1 MKQHLGRARQISYAK
16 QENFSRPLTSF
27 ISGPCSVFLN
37 LHCMTPNFS
46 LKGAYRPHT
55 HVYTQE
61 DVKDIIEYA
70 RNRGIRVIAEF
81 DVPGH
86 TESWEPGNPGLLTP
100 CYHNGAPTGQYG
112 PMDPTK
118 RSVFDFLHR
127 FFKEVTTVFPDKYL
141 HIGGDEVSLDCW
153 KSNPST
159 SSYVQKYHKG
169 NFRALESEFINK
181 MLDIIKSYPTKN
193 GYIGKWSR

>member
-1 MKQHLGRARQISYAK
+1 MS
-16 QENFSRPLTSF
+16 T
-27 ISGPCSVFLN
+27 VFLN
-37 LHCMTPNFS
+37 PRYMTPIFS

-61 DVKDIIEYA
+61 DVRDIIEYA
-70 RNRGIRVIAEF
+70 RNRGIRVISEF

-86 TESWEPGNPGLLTP
+86 TESWEPGNPGILTP
-100 CYHNGAPTGQYG
+100 CYHNGAPTGEYG

-118 RSVFDFLHR
+118 RSVFDFLHK

-141 HIGGDEVSLDCW
+141 HIGGDEVHLDCW

-159 SSYVQKYHKG
+159 SSYVQKHHKE

-181 MLDIIKSYPTKN
+181 LLDIIKSYPTKN
-193 GYIGKWSR
+193 GYIGKWSVQVEHCRSC